1 MLAAVAFAV
10 LPVRIKKLV
19 YGNIQ
24 QGDDLVKG
32 VQAWMLAPV
41 LKIHDGT
48 RGTVYELCKV
58 FLCPA
63 YIILH
68 FGFDY
73 ENETQFYVL
82 VVFYCPSARLPMLH
96 GQGIITER
104 KFENYTLITKI
115 YDTLSLEVLLCK
127 GF

>member
-1 MLAAVAFAV
+1 MRGSQAVWC
-10 LPVRIKKLV
+10 L
-19 YGNIQ
+19 
-24 QGDDLVKG
+24 
-32 VQAWMLAPV
+32 
-41 LKIHDGT
+41 GT
-48 RGTVYELCKV
+48 FSYHH
-58 FLCPA
+58 

-73 ENETQFYVL
+73 ENEIQFYVL
-82 VVFYCPSARLPMLH
+82 VVFYCPLTRLPMLH

>member
-1 MLAAVAFAV
+1 MRGSQAVWC
-10 LPVRIKKLV
+10 L
-19 YGNIQ
+19 
-24 QGDDLVKG
+24 
-32 VQAWMLAPV
+32 
-41 LKIHDGT
+41 GT
-48 RGTVYELCKV
+48 FSYH
-58 FLCPA
+58 P

-73 ENETQFYVL
+73 ENETRFYVL
-82 VVFYCPSARLPMLH
+82 VVFYCPSAKLPMLH

-115 YDTLSLEVLLCK
+115 YDTLSLEVLPCK

>member
-10 LPVRIKKLV
+10 LPVRIKELV

-32 VQAWMLAPV
+32 VQA
-41 LKIHDGT
+41 
-48 RGTVYELCKV
+48 R
-58 FLCPA
+58 
-63 YIILH
+63 
-68 FGFDY
+68 
-73 ENETQFYVL
+73 
-82 VVFYCPSARLPMLH
+82 PSTRLPMLH

>member
-1 MLAAVAFAV
+1 
-10 LPVRIKKLV
+10 
-19 YGNIQ
+19 
-24 QGDDLVKG
+24 
-32 VQAWMLAPV
+32 MLAPV

-63 YIILH
+63 FRLSLALDLPGLMRGSQAVWCLGTFSYHPYIILH

-104 KFENYTLITKI
+104 KFENYTLITKF
-115 YDTLSLEVLLCK
+115 YDMLSLEVVLCK
-127 GF
+127 RY

>member
-1 MLAAVAFAV
+1 MRGSQAVWC
-10 LPVRIKKLV
+10 L
-19 YGNIQ
+19 
-24 QGDDLVKG
+24 
-32 VQAWMLAPV
+32 
-41 LKIHDGT
+41 GT
-48 RGTVYELCKV
+48 FSYH
-58 FLCPA
+58 P

-96 GQGIITER
+96 GQAIITER

>member
-1 MLAAVAFAV
+1 MRGSQAVWC
-10 LPVRIKKLV
+10 L
-19 YGNIQ
+19 
-24 QGDDLVKG
+24 
-32 VQAWMLAPV
+32 
-41 LKIHDGT
+41 GT
-48 RGTVYELCKV
+48 FSYH
-58 FLCPA
+58 P

-115 YDTLSLEVLLCK
+115 YDTLRDEQNRRKERPANTVNGNQKSFGHLK
-127 GF
+127 GAKTIAR